1 MLSTFLQIIVPLI
14 IAALI
19 GALAMRWWM
28 KRWWEDVTESYETL
42 RVNSRKPEPKN
53 ALTKDDLDDR
63 FASLSSSVASIP
75 RTDLDPV
82 TRRLSK
88 IESTVA
94 GLTFPETDLTPVYE
108 RMTRI
113 DQRLAEPNSDHD
125 KLEARLS
132 SLEEMLGDMS
142 RSISAL
148 QNTDLEPL
156 QLRFN
161 RLEQSL
167 NAIDTSAEEVD
178 LGPIHSG
185 LAQLELAVSEI
196 DLPQADLSPLQEQ
209 LTSLELRVVDL
220 AEAIEDNRSEEY
232 ASINTELGSLSSS
245 FAAMAL
251 PDLDPV
257 EERLSGVERAVAN
270 IDVPETDLAPLYAR
284 LEQLERRLLEPSSD
298 YQTLFARLA
307 GMEAAIDALDRGPID
322 FSPVQTRLAAL
333 ENLIS
338 AVRADVHGIP
348 SLEPIEQRL
357 ASLHQSIVS
366 MPQPDFSP
374 VVSSVRAVEAR
385 MDMAAME
392 NRLTAIEYG
401 LTAVHHMLRSRQ
413 NGPAPISKIEPELYA
428 NNAQPVAE
436 TRVTSQSYTSTPAP
450 QTSTVTTQSYT
461 VQSGVDPLASV
472 RRPNDESNLLTAAAF
487 GEADDLE
494 RISGVGPMLSDLL
507 NDVGVYYFWQVAE
520 WGADDII
527 WVDNKLEHFKGRIE
541 RDNWVGQAQEFA
553 AEPDTANR
561 PS

>member
-1 MLSTFLQIIVPLI
+1 MLSTFLQIIVPLF

-28 KRWWEDVTESYETL
+28 KRLWEDVTDSYETL
-42 RVNSRKPEPKN
+42 RINSRKPEPKN
-53 ALTKDDLDDR
+53 ALTKTDLDDR

-82 TRRLSK
+82 TSRLSQ

-94 GLTFPETDLTPVYE
+94 GLSFPETDLTPVYE

-113 DQRLAEPNSDHD
+113 DQRLAEPSGEYH
-125 KLEARLS
+125 R
-132 SLEEMLGDMS
+132 LEERLERLEGSLTEMS
-142 RSISAL
+142 RSINAL

-156 QLRFN
+156 QIRFN

-167 NAIDTSAEEVD
+167 NEIDTSAPEVD
-178 LGPIHSG
+178 LGPVHSG

-196 DLPQADLSPLQEQ
+196 DLPHADLSPLQEQ

-220 AEAIEDNRSEEY
+220 AEAIEESRSEEY
-232 ASINTELGSLSSS
+232 ASLNTELGSLSSS
-245 FAAMAL
+245 LAAMSQ

-257 EERLSGVERAVAN
+257 EERLSGVERAVAS
-270 IDVPETDLAPLYAR
+270 IDIPETDLSSLYAR
-284 LEQLERRLLEPSSD
+284 LEQLEERLLQPSAD

-307 GMEAAIDALDRGPID
+307 GMEAAVDALDRGPID
-322 FSPVQTRLAAL
+322 FTPVQNRLVTL
-333 ENLIS
+333 ESLIT
-338 AVRADVHGIP
+338 AVRADIHGIP

-366 MPQPDFSP
+366 IPQPDLSS
-374 VVSSVRAVEAR
+374 VVSSVRAAEAR
-385 MDMAAME
+385 MDMSAME

-413 NGPAPISKIEPELYA
+413 NGPAPISQIEPELYA
-428 NNAQPVAE
+428 TNAQPVSE
-436 TRVTSQSYTSTPAP
+436 TRVSTQSFTSTPQA
-450 QTSTVTTQSYT
+450 STVTTKSYIAQT
-461 VQSGVDPLASV
+461 GTDPLASV

-487 GEADDLE
+487 GDADDLE

-507 NDVGVYYFWQVAE
+507 QDVGVYYFWQIAE
-520 WGADDII
+520 WDADDII

-541 RDNWVGQAQEFA
+541 RDNWVGQAQVFA
-553 AEPDTANR
+553 AEPDTASR
-561 PS
+561 PT